1 MIGQGEQRPA
11 SSIRIV
17 APTQA
22 HGPRLAELIRRSPPL
37 DANSD
42 YCYLLLCTH
51 FAATSAVAE
60 GADGVLLGGVTAYR
74 LPERPETLFIWQLVV
89 ASEARGLGLAGRLVE
104 SVAAR
109 AAATPLRWIETTVSP
124 GNGPSNAVFDR
135 FAARRGVTIARQP
148 CFDPADFTSDHEAEV
163 LLRLGPFPS

>member
-1 MIGQGEQRPA
+1 M
-11 SSIRIV
+11 

-22 HGPRLAELIRRSPPL
+22 HGPRLAALIRRSPPL

-60 GADGVLLGGVTAYR
+60 GEDGRLLGGVTAYR
-74 LPERPETLFIWQLVV
+74 LPERPDTLFVWQLVV
-89 ASEARGLGLAGRLVE
+89 AAETRGLGLAGHLL
-104 SVAAR
+104 R
-109 AAATPLRWIETTVSP
+109 AIADRPSTTSLRWIETTVGPS
-124 GNGPSNAVFDR
+124 NGPSNAVFDR
-135 FAARRGVTIARQP
+135 LAAERGVDLTRQP
-148 CFDPADFTSDHEAEV
+148 CFDPSDFSSDHEAEV